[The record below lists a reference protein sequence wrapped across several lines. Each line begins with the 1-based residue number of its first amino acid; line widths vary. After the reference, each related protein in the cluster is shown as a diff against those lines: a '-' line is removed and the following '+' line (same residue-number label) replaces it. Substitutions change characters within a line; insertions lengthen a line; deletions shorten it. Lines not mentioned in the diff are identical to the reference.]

1 MTRAAVLV
9 FAAVAAAF
17 PACGRKNAPVAPEL
31 VRPETPEDL
40 AAVAIPEGVRLSWLR
55 PTRYS
60 GGGRMNDLAGF
71 LVQRAIGTGA
81 VSAAYAEVGKVTL
94 TDQNRFRKERRL
106 EWVDTSARPGQTYFY
121 RVIALTLDGYR
132 SIPAGPVSLAYG
144 PPQAGSS
151 P

>member
-1 MTRAAVLV
+1 MTRTGVFVLAAI
-9 FAAVAAAF
+9 AATF

-40 AAVAIPEGVRLSWLR
+40 AAVATPEGVRLSWLR

-60 GGGRMNDLAGF
+60 GGGRMNDLEGF
-71 LVQRAIGTGA
+71 LVQRATGTGA
-81 VSAAYAEVGKVTL
+81 VSAAYSQVGKLTL

-106 EWVDTSARPGQTYFY
+106 EWVDTTATPGETYFY

-144 PPQAGSS
+144 PPQGGSS